1 MLQGVGTKDNVLI
14 EIFAS
19 RSPEQI
25 RALNDVYLEGIDDD
39 LNDINDW
46 NVENI
51 VFIYKMYNVW
61 QLPTYKCIM
70 IFLIFNFVIDCDHE
84 FILDVFPPKKQ
95 RRSWP

>member
-1 MLQGVGTKDNVLI
+1 MLQGAGTKDSVLI

-39 LNDINDW
+39 LNDINDI

-51 VFIYKMYNVW
+51 VFIYKKYSVGQLYCVHPKALYKLINVYDFFF
-61 QLPTYKCIM
+61 LLIVIM
-70 IFLIFNFVIDCDHE
+70 
-84 FILDVFPPKKQ
+84 
-95 RRSWP
+95 SSY